1 MSIHCDLAAIVFVLA
16 KLDSV
21 PASVVVQYDPM
32 TFDGRF
38 RAAVFCCVFL
48 GIFQKRLIEVKT

>member
-1 MSIHCDLAAIVFVLA
+1 MNIHCDLAAIVFVHA

-21 PASVVVQYDPM
+21 TASVIVQYDPM

>member
-1 MSIHCDLAAIVFVLA
+1 MNIYCDLAAIVFVLA
-16 KLDSV
+16 KLDSA

-38 RAAVFCCVFL
+38 RAAVFLLCVSRYFSV
-48 GIFQKRLIEVKT
+48 EVDCR

>member
-1 MSIHCDLAAIVFVLA
+1 MDIHCDLAAIVFVVA

-21 PASVVVQYDPM
+21 PASVVVQYASM
-32 TFDGRF
+32 TFVGRF
-38 RAAVFCCVFL
+38 RAVVFCCVFL